1 MTENEGRKG
10 DRMDGGKKTV
20 VVALGGNAII
30 QPGQK
35 GTFEEQMVNV
45 HVTCE
50 QLAHMI
56 QAGKYRVVVTHGN
69 GPQVGNLLLQ
79 NEAGKDVAEPMPLFA
94 LGAES
99 QGFIGLMIQ
108 QNLGNLLAEQGQG
121 DIPVATIVTQVVV
134 DKSDPAFANPTK
146 PVGPFYSEEEA
157 KALESDKGYD
167 VREDAGRGWRRVVP
181 SPDPIEINEKD
192 AVRHLVEAK
201 AIVIASGGG
210 GIPVT
215 RENGKLVGV
224 DAVIDKDLA
233 GERLAVDVGASIFM
247 VLTDVDSVRL
257 NYNTPDEKTLSKI
270 TVSEAKKYA
279 EEGHFAK
286 GSMEPKVRA
295 AVRFVEAGG
304 EKAIITSLDQ
314 AVAALEGKAG
324 TTITKN

>member
-1 MTENEGRKG
+1 
-10 DRMDGGKKTV
+10 MDGGKKTV

-30 QPGQK
+30 QPGQE

-50 QLAHMI
+50 QLAHMVES
-56 QAGKYRVVVTHGN
+56 GDYRVVVTHGN

-79 NEAGKDVAEPMPLFA
+79 NEAGKDVAAPMPLFA

-108 QNLGNLLAEQGQG
+108 QNLGNLLAEMGKG
-121 DIPVATIVTQVVV
+121 DIPIATIVTQVVV
-134 DKSDPAFANPTK
+134 GKNDPAFANPTK

-157 KALESDKGYD
+157 KALESDKGYN

-181 SPDPIEINEKD
+181 SPDPIEINEK
-192 AVRHLVEAK
+192 AAIRQLVEAK
-201 AIVIASGGG
+201 SIVIASGGG
-210 GIPVT
+210 GIPVI

-247 VLTDVDSVRL
+247 ILTDVDSVRL
-257 NYNTPDEKTLSKI
+257 NYNTPDEKVLSNI
-270 TVSEAKKYA
+270 TIDEAKKYA

-314 AVAALEGKAG
+314 AVAALEGNAG